1 VTPTVSLVVLSHNR
15 PDFLREA
22 LRSVA
27 AQTHPPAEVLVVDN
41 LSPRSGEVAAVVS
54 EFPGVRLLA
63 QGCNRGFTGGMNA
76 GLRAAAGGYV
86 VLSEDDIVLDPGAVA
101 AVVGH
106 LAAHPG
112 VGVAGGLMLNRSDG
126 TVRCAGGRV
135 ALGTRFLLEV
145 IGAGAADDGRF
156 ADPFPVTYLPGA
168 FLAARREVWGRLG
181 GFRDRYFLY
190 MEDVD
195 LCLRAAAAGY
205 RLDVVPAA
213 RVWHAD
219 PPPSDR
225 VPGWLARLK
234 ARNLLRLYLLNAPAR
249 VLPGF
254 LARYAG
260 WGPAVDMA
268 RGRRAGW
275 YALAAAA
282 RTAAELPALARE
294 RWAAGGCPRV

>member
-1 VTPTVSLVVLSHNR
+1 MTPTVSVVVLSYNR
-15 PDFLREA
+15 PDYLRESLA
-22 LRSVA
+22 SVA
-27 AQTHPPAEVLVVDN
+27 AQSLRPAEVIVVDN
-41 LSPRSGEVAAVVS
+41 HSDRSAAVAAVVAG
-54 EFPGVRLLA
+54 FAGMRLIA
-63 QGCNRGFTGGMNA
+63 HPDNRGFTGGMNA
-76 GLRAAAGGYV
+76 GLAAAAAGEYV

-106 LAAHPG
+106 MAAHPE
-112 VGVAGGLMLNRSDG
+112 VGVAGGLMLNRADG

-135 ALGTRFLLEV
+135 TLGTRFRLDV

-168 FLAARREVWGRLG
+168 FLAARRDVWGRLG

-219 PPPSDR
+219 PPAGGR

-260 WGPAVDMA
+260 WAPVRDAA
-268 RGRRAGW
+268 RGRW
-275 YALAAAA
+275 DALAAAA
-282 RTAAELPALARE
+282 RTAVELPALARE
-294 RWAAGGCPRV
+294 RWAAPAAGGARG